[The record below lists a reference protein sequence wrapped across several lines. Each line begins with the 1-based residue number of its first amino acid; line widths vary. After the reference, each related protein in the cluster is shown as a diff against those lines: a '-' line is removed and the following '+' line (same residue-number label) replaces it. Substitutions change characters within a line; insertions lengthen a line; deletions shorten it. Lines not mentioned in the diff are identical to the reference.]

1 MYLTVTAM
9 AKPSLKASPKGL
21 QQAHEAFIK
30 REFTQE
36 SLAAQLGCNRS
47 VISKFFNGE
56 NVWEK
61 YFTTICEALEIDY
74 QEIVYGY
81 LAPSAQDLV
90 GKVRT
95 QIKELTQELCGTMRI
110 LDMTQPIEL
119 SQIYTDVNI
128 LEKLTA
134 LRRKT
139 IDELLKECGYDNF
152 DRFGLGKVV
161 EKRLLGIKAVEKYK
175 KLIVLGKPGSG
186 KTTFLRYLA
195 VQCTQGIFQP
205 HLVPIFIPLKYFA
218 EDPTQPSLLEYIRQQ
233 YSGCDVTEE
242 ELIELFKQG
251 SALIL
256 LDGLDE
262 VSAEYQE
269 HTLKEVRS
277 FSRIYFDNHF
287 VIACRIAAWEYT
299 FDKFTEVEIADFDDK
314 QINEFANNW
323 FKNKSVKSEKFIK
336 YLNKNNRVYQ
346 LAVTP
351 LLLTL
356 LCLVFEE
363 SASLPNNR
371 SESYHEGLD
380 VLLKKWDAKRGIH
393 RDQIYEK
400 LSLPRKKDL
409 LRQIAYSTF
418 EKEKY
423 FFTPLEVKLIL
434 KKYIEKI
441 SNSDSESNISQSDIE
456 ELLKAIEAQHGIII
470 ERAKGIY
477 SFSHLTFHEYFVAK
491 RIVSL
496 IPQTSDEEL
505 HQDEDFKNNDKF
517 PNSEADNKL
526 ISNQNLQKD
535 QEELQ
540 KLVKHL
546 TNCKWREIFFLVAE
560 ILLDASNLFRLMK
573 EKADQILE
581 GKDNL
586 QKYLKLVNK
595 KSQSLLQLFQIKD
608 NLEVKKFSAAIR
620 AFYFD
625 IDYDIDPDRQ
635 LCFLLEPR
643 TKYLTCGNC
652 FTRILKDINSLEEGI
667 IHAKKYD
674 DMTDEASIKV
684 INAASAD
691 EIMKIAVNYG
701 MKSKK
706 IQQDNRE
713 ELERIMSDFF
723 EVDNTMQKNDES
735 LKHGADKV
743 REVASKKLLG
753 DELLGV
759 SFKDFNEED
768 QQSLKHYYYANK
780 LLIDC
785 LLQTDCLVT
794 FQVREEIL
802 ETLFL
807 PKVL

>member
-1 MYLTVTAM
+1 M

-21 QQAHEAFIK
+21 QQAHEAFSK

-81 LAPSAQDLV
+81 LPPSVQDLV
-90 GKVRT
+90 EKVRT
-95 QIKELTQELCGTMRI
+95 QVKELTQELCGTMRI

-139 IDELLKECGYDNF
+139 IDELLKECGYDDF
-152 DRFGLGKVV
+152 DRFGLGKVL
-161 EKRLLGIKAVEKYK
+161 EKRVIGVKAVEKYK

-195 VQCTQGIFQP
+195 IQCNQGIFQP
-205 HLVPIFIPLKYFA
+205 NLVPIFIPLKYFA
-218 EDPTQPSLLEYIRQQ
+218 EDPSQPSLFEYIRQQ

-242 ELIELFKQG
+242 ELSELFKQG

-314 QINEFANNW
+314 QISEFASNW
-323 FKNKSVKSEKFIK
+323 FKNKLVKSEKFIK
-336 YLNKNNRVYQ
+336 SLKKNNRVYQ

-363 SASLPNNR
+363 SESLPNNR

-441 SNSDSESNISQSDIE
+441 SNHDSESNISQGDIE
-456 ELLKAIEAQHGIII
+456 DLLKSMEAQHGVII

-496 IPQTSDEEL
+496 IPQPLDEESD
-505 HQDEDFKNNDKF
+505 QDEDFKNYH
-517 PNSEADNKL
+517 KL
-526 ISNQNLQKD
+526 QND

-546 TNCKWREIFFLVAE
+546 INRKWREIFLLVAE
-560 ILLDASNLFRLMK
+560 ILLDASKLFRLMK
-573 EKADQILE
+573 DKADQILE

-586 QKYLKLVNK
+586 QKYLKHVNK
-595 KSQSLLQLFQIKD
+595 KSQSLLHPFQIKD
-608 NLEVKKFSAAIR
+608 NLEAKKFYAAIR

-652 FTRILKDINSLEEGI
+652 FTRILQDIDSLEEGI

-674 DMTDEASIKV
+674 DMTDEASLKV
-684 INAASAD
+684 INATSAD
-691 EIMKIAVNYG
+691 EIMRIAANYG
-701 MKSKK
+701 IQSKK
-706 IQQDNRE
+706 LRQDNRE
-713 ELERIMSDFF
+713 ELENIMSDFF
-723 EVDNTMQKNDES
+723 DVNNPMQENEEK

-753 DELLGV
+753 EKLLGV
-759 SFKDFNEED
+759 SFKDFNEEE
-768 QQSLKHYYYANK
+768 QEKLKDYYYANN

-785 LLQTDCLVT
+785 LLQTDCLVSV
-794 FQVREEIL
+794 QVRDEIL

-807 PKVL
+807 PKFL